1 MRIRSAVSVYHQT
14 DDLFICLPHP
24 VFAQPA
30 DPADRGFR
38 IFHDDPVTAFKF
50 LIIFIHIVT
59 ENSGVHGKSDLCRAG
74 CLCPVADDAG
84 DNGKG
89 VDNCVDDRL
98 VIASAEIYDPG
109 SRACTCAHG
118 AAVGRERADPG
129 FLVDG
134 YQV

>member
-30 DPADRGFR
+30 DPADRGFH
-38 IFHDDPVTAFKF
+38 IFHD
-50 LIIFIHIVT
+50 
-59 ENSGVHGKSDLCRAG
+59 
-74 CLCPVADDAG
+74 
-84 DNGKG
+84 
-89 VDNCVDDRL
+89 
-98 VIASAEIYDPG
+98 DPG

>member
-1 MRIRSAVSVYHQT
+1 MRHNMFTKICENRRRHFVLPVRRFIMRIRSAVSVYHQT

-30 DPADRGFR
+30 DPADRGFH

-89 VDNCVDDRL
+89 R
-98 VIASAEIYDPG
+98 
-109 SRACTCAHG
+109 
-118 AAVGRERADPG
+118 
-129 FLVDG
+129 
-134 YQV
+134 